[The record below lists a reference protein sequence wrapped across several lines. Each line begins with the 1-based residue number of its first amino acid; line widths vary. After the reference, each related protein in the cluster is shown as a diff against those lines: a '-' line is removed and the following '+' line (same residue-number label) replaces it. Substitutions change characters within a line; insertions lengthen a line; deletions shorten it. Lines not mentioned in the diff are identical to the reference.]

1 MEIIATIITAIIT
14 SIITTIIAPIV
25 LDWYKKKQSEKAM
38 PNLNYFIKEIQKFT
52 DSHYPKKK

>member
-1 MEIIATIITAIIT
+1 MEIIATIILG
-14 SIITTIIAPIV
+14 IIAPITI
-25 LDWYKKKQSEKAM
+25 YKFKQWDKKRQAEKAM

>member
-1 MEIIATIITAIIT
+1 MEIIATIITAIVT

-25 LDWYKKKQSEKAM
+25 LDWYKKRQSEKAM

>member
-25 LDWYKKKQSEKAM
+25 LDWYKKRQADKAM
-38 PNLNYFIKEIQKFT
+38 PNLNYTIKAIQKFV

>member
-25 LDWYKKKQSEKAM
+25 LDWYKRRQSDKAM
-38 PNLNYFIKEIQKFT
+38 PNQHYFIKEVQKFV

>member
-1 MEIIATIITAIIT
+1 MEIIATIITATIT

-25 LDWYKKKQSEKAM
+25 LDWYKKRQAEKAM
-38 PNLNYFIKEIQKFT
+38 PNQHYFIKEIQKFV